1 MYVEIIGVITI
12 FVALRAL
19 ITRNRAEKLLYLNV
33 IGFTVP
39 ALIALVIDTPF
50 ALIVAAV
57 FFVCSTISSNAIAYS
72 LKRLDDDSLHN
83 HIVTKDIETQIK
95 ARHSITIKKG
105 TIIQKVMGKDRI
117 DVISLHRFV
126 LPYINPNV
134 TISAYS
140 DDNVIEAIEYTKND
154 SLILGV
160 PSC

>member
-50 ALIVAAV
+50 ALIVAVV

-72 LKRLDDDSLHN
+72 LKRLDD
-83 HIVTKDIETQIK
+83 E
-95 ARHSITIKKG
+95 
-105 TIIQKVMGKDRI
+105 
-117 DVISLHRFV
+117 VIL
-126 LPYINPNV
+126 
-134 TISAYS
+134 
-140 DDNVIEAIEYTKND
+140 D
-154 SLILGV
+154 
-160 PSC
+160 

>member
-1 MYVEIIGVITI
+1 MYVEIIGIITI

-72 LKRLDDDSLHN
+72 LKRLDD
-83 HIVTKDIETQIK
+83 E
-95 ARHSITIKKG
+95 
-105 TIIQKVMGKDRI
+105 
-117 DVISLHRFV
+117 VIL
-126 LPYINPNV
+126 
-134 TISAYS
+134 
-140 DDNVIEAIEYTKND
+140 D
-154 SLILGV
+154 
-160 PSC
+160 